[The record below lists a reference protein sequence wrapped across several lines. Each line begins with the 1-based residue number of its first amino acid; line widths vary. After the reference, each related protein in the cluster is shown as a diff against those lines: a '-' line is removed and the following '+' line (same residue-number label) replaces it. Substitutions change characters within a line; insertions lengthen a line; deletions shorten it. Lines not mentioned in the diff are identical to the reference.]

1 MKALSARH
9 TVSACY
15 VGYITQAI
23 VNNFAPLLFLTF
35 RQSYGISLTLIGAM
49 ITLNF
54 GVQLLVDLL
63 SAGLADKI
71 GYRSCMIAAHLFA
84 GAGLLL
90 LALLPNVL
98 PVPAVGLFVGSAV
111 YAVGGGLIEVL
122 VSPVLEA
129 CPSKNKKAAM
139 SLLHSFYCWGQVAV
153 VALSTLYFFLFGI
166 ENWAALAC
174 IWAAIPVCNALFF
187 AFVPLYPLVREGESA
202 KPRALFS
209 SGVFWLCVV
218 LMVCAGSSEL
228 AVSQWASAFAE
239 AGLDV
244 SKGMGDLFGPCMFAL
259 FMGLSRL
266 LFSLFGQ
273 KLSIR
278 AALLLGSAGCVAGY
292 LLCAFAPIAWLAL
305 AGCSVVGFSVGVLW
319 PGTFSLASARMPK
332 GGTALFAFLAL
343 AGDLGCAAGPSAVG
357 AAADILGGDL
367 RLGIALGLVFPLAAF
382 VLLCFWRADR
392 PSKTPADLSEKIS

>member
-139 SLLHSFYCWGQVAV
+139 SLLHSLYCVCP
-153 VALSTLYFFLFGI
+153 ALSARAGRGERQAARTLFLGRV
-166 ENWAALAC
+166 LV
-174 IWAAIPVCNALFF
+174 VCG
-187 AFVPLYPLVREGESA
+187 PDG
-202 KPRALFS
+202 
-209 SGVFWLCVV
+209 LC
-218 LMVCAGSSEL
+218 
-228 AVSQWASAFAE
+228 
-239 AGLDV
+239 
-244 SKGMGDLFGPCMFAL
+244 
-259 FMGLSRL
+259 
-266 LFSLFGQ
+266 GQ
-273 KLSIR
+273 Q
-278 AALLLGSAGCVAGY
+278 
-292 LLCAFAPIAWLAL
+292 
-305 AGCSVVGFSVGVLW
+305 
-319 PGTFSLASARMPK
+319 
-332 GGTALFAFLAL
+332 
-343 AGDLGCAAGPSAVG
+343 
-357 AAADILGGDL
+357 
-367 RLGIALGLVFPLAAF
+367 
-382 VLLCFWRADR
+382 
-392 PSKTPADLSEKIS
+392 